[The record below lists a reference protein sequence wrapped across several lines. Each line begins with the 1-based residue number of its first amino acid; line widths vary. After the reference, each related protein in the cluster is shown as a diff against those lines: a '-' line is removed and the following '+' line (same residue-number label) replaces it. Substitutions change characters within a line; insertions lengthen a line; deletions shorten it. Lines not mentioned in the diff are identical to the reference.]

1 MIEAE
6 GRVGK
11 ATLNLASPGSL
22 GETADGRSK
31 EIRPIKVSNLPRA
44 QDCHN
49 PNRHLETCN
58 HVEFL
63 QVPSMTRSSD
73 TPVSQRSKPVVAR
86 STGIPAGPLE
96 SGRDSKTYRAAVIRP
111 VPEGQGEGTL
121 RLDPPGQPEPKLRHA
136 KRFEEYISW
145 LNRELGEIQH
155 DDATAS
161 ATPTRPPATDSTVES
176 ILDDS
181 RYSPLTADRDAIGA
195 FFSAVADTPRVQPD
209 STNSNSAE
217 VAFVEPSPATSTMK
231 PVRKFERTDGAHSVH
246 KDTAAAHVS
255 FPYVEQEQRDL
266 EEALRARQTGRN
278 QSRHQLEIE
287 LPLRSPADPSGP
299 ADAGAVAK
307 KHEQELLRD
316 AKTAELVSMISSV
329 IASVL
334 NESSETEMKRKAED
348 YLESVVQQPPTET
361 GAEPSTP
368 SGEVDNA
375 GHDLGD
381 LDDDMLNDIIRQ
393 RLETDQDGPTIRPGN
408 DVKIVAEQP
417 QETIKPH
424 HAEQNTP
431 PVAVAQPSPVV
442 PGSAV
447 KSVPLDLA
455 AWDVEDFRW
464 PVVTNQMI
472 VAGGQAVGGLLSAVL
487 QQIPGRPRRIAVS
500 AVGRHLG
507 TTSIAISVARWA
519 VASGLRTLLI
529 DADVASPA
537 LSGRVGMAANMSW
550 LNGINTDLPVSEL
563 IIRSKKSNLC
573 LMPLA
578 SSVSRVTWP
587 RFIFDNLGELVEPV
601 QHRFDLI
608 LVDAGPASQLLDE
621 LSSPQRLIDGVM
633 LVNDI
638 HDPKKLETFKTRL
651 GTFGV
656 ERLIVADNRVP
667 NTASNVA

>member
-1 MIEAE
+1 
-6 GRVGK
+6 
-11 ATLNLASPGSL
+11 
-22 GETADGRSK
+22 
-31 EIRPIKVSNLPRA
+31 
-44 QDCHN
+44 
-49 PNRHLETCN
+49 
-58 HVEFL
+58 
-63 QVPSMTRSSD
+63 MTRSSD

-96 SGRDSKTYRAAVIRP
+96 SGRDSKKYRAAVIRP

-136 KRFEEYISW
+136 RRFEEYISW
-145 LNRELGEIQH
+145 LNRELDETRQ
-155 DDATAS
+155 DDATPA
-161 ATPTRPPATDSTVES
+161 ATSTGQPAAESTGDSSDSV
-176 ILDDS
+176 LDDS
-181 RYSPLTADRDAIGA
+181 RFSPLTADRDAIGA
-195 FFSAVADTPRVQPD
+195 FFSAVADKPPVEPV
-209 STNSNSAE
+209 STKPTSAD
-217 VAFVEPSPATSTMK
+217 VAFVESSPTNSTMK
-231 PVRKFERTDGAHSVH
+231 PVRKFERSDAAHSLH
-246 KDTAAAHVS
+246 KDTSAAHLS
-255 FPYVEQEQRDL
+255 FPFIEQEQRDL
-266 EEALRARQTGRN
+266 EEALRARQTGHK

-287 LPLRSPADPSGP
+287 LPLRKPADSPTP
-299 ADAGAVAK
+299 VDADAVAR
-307 KHEQELLRD
+307 KHDQELLRD

-334 NESSETEMKRKAED
+334 NESSEAELKRKAEN
-348 YLESVVQQPPTET
+348 YLDSKVRQLPPETDVESTATSQ
-361 GAEPSTP
+361 EPHQ
-368 SGEVDNA
+368 SGH
-375 GHDLGD
+375 GLGD

-393 RLETDQDGPTIRPGN
+393 RLETDQDAPEVRQEN
-408 DVKIVAEQP
+408 VVNIVTEQP
-417 QETIKPH
+417 QSSIKPH
-424 HAEQNTP
+424 HAERKTP
-431 PVAVAQPSPVV
+431 PVAVAQPSPMV

-447 KSVPLDLA
+447 KNVPLDLA

-550 LNGINTDLPVSEL
+550 LNGINTDLPISEL

-587 RFIFDNLGELVEPV
+587 RFIFDNLGELLEPV